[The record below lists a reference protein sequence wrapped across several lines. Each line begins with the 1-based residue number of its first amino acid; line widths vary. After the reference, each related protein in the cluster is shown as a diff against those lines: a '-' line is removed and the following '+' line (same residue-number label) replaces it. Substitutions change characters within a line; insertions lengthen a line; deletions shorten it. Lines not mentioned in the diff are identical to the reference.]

1 MIAPLLGRLREGL
14 AGIDYP
20 AADADIFFS
29 QLMAMHQRA
38 LKPPTGDP
46 VPPDAKTAARAQLEA
61 LFRESDESGLWLAPS
76 EAQQSG
82 FIEATDSLLTRPPFA
97 ATEPMIRPQ
106 EAQSASAG
114 ASTGPATAVTM
125 MAGTW
130 VELQLHGRWA
140 RMELTWASP
149 LGHLFMFT
157 GANDNTHSMTRHTL
171 DQLLEAGTLRLF
183 SDQAVVDSALD
194 AVAKTA
200 LRNSVDITL

>member
-1 MIAPLLGRLREGL
+1 
-14 AGIDYP
+14 
-20 AADADIFFS
+20 
-29 QLMAMHQRA
+29 
-38 LKPPTGDP
+38 
-46 VPPDAKTAARAQLEA
+46 
-61 LFRESDESGLWLAPS
+61 
-76 EAQQSG
+76 
-82 FIEATDSLLTRPPFA
+82 
-97 ATEPMIRPQ
+97 MIRPQ

-125 MAGTW
+125 MTGTW